1 MSPTTALKANHFVG
15 LLGND
20 VCDPNASED
29 ELEKTAKLNDPKSSA
44 FVSRLQSDTNFNAA
58 EFGILCEKACGL
70 K

>member
-1 MSPTTALKANHFVG
+1 VSPTTALKANHFVG

-29 ELEKTAKLNDPKSSA
+29 KLKEMAKLNDAKSSA
-44 FVSRLQSDTNFNAA
+44 YVSRLQSGTNFNRT
-58 EFGILCEKACGL
+58 EFGVHCKVICHL